1 MTKLLERTTF
11 ADAMRRILVRL
22 EEAYGFPVDVEFAH
36 DGEKLYLLQCRALA
50 SHVDVAAVEV
60 PRDVPEDQKVFG
72 ANKYVRTGLLP
83 DIEYVVY
90 VDPATYDGIK
100 TPRRRIEVARVVG
113 RLNHAA
119 HRQTLYSRG
128 PGAAG
133 RNDFDWASRSD
144 YSDINN
150 TRMLVE
156 VARTKAGYTPEV
168 SFGTHFFQD
177 LVEADIQYL
186 PLYPDEP
193 DSCFSESFFGQPE
206 NALASLLP
214 KDADFAE
221 IVRVIHVPTVAG
233 GSMLTIAM
241 NGETDEAARLPAV
254 MILLWLDW

>member
-1 MTKLLERTTF
+1 MLPAGTR
-11 ADAMRRILVRL
+11 
-22 EEAYGFPVDVEFAH
+22 
-36 DGEKLYLLQCRALA
+36 
-50 SHVDVAAVEV
+50 
-60 PRDVPEDQKVFG
+60 
-72 ANKYVRTGLLP
+72 NWTGLLP

-100 TPRRRIEVARVVG
+100 TPERRIEVARVVG
-113 RLNHAA
+113 RLNHALTGK
-119 HRQTLYSRG
+119 RFILVG
-128 PGAAG
+128 PGRWG
-133 RNDFDWASRSD
+133 SNDIRLGVKVG

-241 NGETDEAARLPAV
+241 NGETDEALAYLQ
-254 MILLWLDW
+254 